1 MKSPLSLAAAALFV
15 SLLSS
20 PAGAV
25 GRLVD
30 LSVVD
35 RETGEQLR
43 VYEHRGNYYVAGN
56 PGNRYA
62 VVIRNNAGARAMT
75 VVSVDGV
82 NVITGETAAPVQ
94 SGYVMDGYGVTEING
109 WRKSMEEVAA
119 FVFDKDRKSYA
130 ARTGRPENIGV
141 IGVAVFQEKRPPVM
155 PMPRQELERRS
166 NQAPAAAAEGAAGAA
181 AKSLADDTSSRLGTG
196 HGQREGSQA
205 TYTNFERASSRPS
218 EIISIRYD
226 SYRNLVN
233 QGIIASYQP
242 RHPDPFP
249 GRFVPDPR

>member
-1 MKSPLSLAAAALFV
+1 MKLSLSLVSFALLG

-30 LSVVD
+30 LSVID

-43 VYEHRGNYYVAGN
+43 VYEHRGNYYVAGT

-62 VVIRNNAGARAMT
+62 VVVRNNAGSRAMT

-82 NVITGETAAPVQ
+82 NVITGETAAPGQ
-94 SGYVMDGYGVTEING
+94 SGYVLGAYGATEING

-119 FVFDKDRKSYA
+119 FVFDKERKSYA

-141 IGVAVFQEKRPPVM
+141 IGVAVFREKLQQPIM
-155 PMPRQELERRS
+155 PAPRQRLYEQD
-166 NQAPAAAAEGAAGAA
+166 NAPAAAAESAVRGL
-181 AKSLADDTSSRLGTG
+181 AKDSVSRLGTG
-196 HGQREGSQA
+196 HGQREEAQA
-205 TYTNFERASSRPS
+205 SYTSFERASSAPA

-233 QGIIASYQP
+233 QGVIVAQRP
-242 RHPDPFP
+242 RQPDPFP
-249 GRFVPDPR
+249 GRFVPDPG

>member
-1 MKSPLSLAAAALFV
+1 MKSPLPLAFAL
-15 SLLSS
+15 LLAGLFSS
-20 PAGAV
+20 SAGAV

-30 LSVVD
+30 LSVID

-62 VVIRNNAGARAMT
+62 VVVRNNAGPRTMA

-82 NVITGETAAPVQ
+82 NVITGETAAPGQ
-94 SGYVMDGYGVTEING
+94 SGYVLDGYGVTEING
-109 WRKSMEEVAA
+109 WRKSMEEVAV

-141 IGVAVFQEKRPPVM
+141 IGVAVFQEKRPPVI
-155 PMPRQELERRS
+155 PMPRQEMERRS
-166 NQAPAAAAEGAAGAA
+166 NQAPAAAEAAGA
-181 AKSLADDTSSRLGTG
+181 AKSLADESSSRLGTG

-205 TYTNFERASSRPS
+205 TYTTFERASSRPS

-233 QGIIASYQP
+233 QGIIMARQSRQ
-242 RHPDPFP
+242 PDPFP
-249 GRFVPDPR
+249 GRFVPDPS